1 LSLQAG
7 ALVGKICF
15 EVGDEKFSNF
25 NRHFHAEKEQIPSEY
40 RRETAMTL
48 LNRIGTHRFLPFTKV
63 H

>member
-1 LSLQAG
+1 
-7 ALVGKICF
+7 LVGKICF

-25 NRHFHAEKEQIPSEY
+25 NRDFHAEKEQILSEY